1 MVRCRL
7 APLQSNIFSNDQDIQ
22 VLSVGIHNHN
32 SASYTKSHLKE
43 IIYRNEAAQ
52 EFSEHENRVNEIN
65 DDHIEHDFM
74 HKKIGSKPDDCI
86 YSARNR
92 SSFDTETVQICY
104 TTR

>member
-32 SASYTKSHLKE
+32 AASYAKSDLKE
-43 IIYRNEAAQ
+43 IIYRNEASQ
-52 EFSEHENRVNEIN
+52 ESSKHGNRVNKIN
-65 DDHIEHDFM
+65 NDHIEHDFM

-86 YSARNR
+86 DSARNR
-92 SSFDTETVQICY
+92 SSFDIETLKNP
-104 TTR
+104 